1 MQTNEKAAEAGRALD
16 EESQGMIYEGL
27 NITQLEIIMEMDKK
41 TIREKLFKGRVKPSG
56 RRNGADIYKL
66 TDVMPYL
73 VKPNFDIET
82 YIKEMH
88 HNDLPKMLTKEFW
101 AGQRA
106 KQDYEEK
113 AGNLWPT
120 TKVVEGVGE
129 LFKLVKM
136 SALLTTDTLER
147 QVELT
152 PKQRDIVR
160 NMMDGMLVQLRNEIQ
175 KRFAGDEDVYEQE
188 EAGPEEL

>member
-41 TIREKLFKGRVKPSG
+41 TIREKLFKARVQPSG

-66 TDVMPYL
+66 TDVMPHL
-73 VKPNFDIET
+73 VKPAFDIES

-120 TKVVEGVGE
+120 EKVVEAVGE
-129 LFKLVKM
+129 LVKIVKM
-136 SALLTTDTLER
+136 GALLTTDTVER

-152 PKQRDIVR
+152 PQQRTIIK
-160 NMMDGMLVQLRNEIQ
+160 NMMDGMLLDLNRAVH
-175 KRFAGDEDVYEQE
+175 KRFAGDEDIYVQE
-188 EAGPEEL
+188 EASEEDL

>member
-1 MQTNEKAAEAGRALD
+1 MQTNEKAAEAGRSLD

-41 TIREKLFKGRVKPSG
+41 TIREKLFKGRVQPSG

-66 TDVMPYL
+66 TDVMPFL
-73 VKPNFDIET
+73 VKPQFDIES
-82 YIKEMH
+82 YIRDMH

-106 KQDYEEK
+106 KQEWEEK

-120 TKVVEGVGE
+120 EKVVEAIGE
-129 LFKLVKM
+129 VCKLVKM
-136 SALLTTDTLER
+136 SVMLVTETVER

-152 PKQRDIVR
+152 PKQRDIIKR
-160 NMMDGMLVQLRNEIQ
+160 QHDGLLIELSKMV
-175 KRFAGDEDVYEQE
+175 KARFAGDEDEYDAQE
-188 EAGPEEL
+188 EDEAL